1 MNELGRTATTGTAVA
16 EPLSAGGRYAV
27 FDALNGALL
36 NDEYVAR
43 AVAEGVRTV
52 HVTVNNFGSIM
63 PNPSLRQSLT
73 ALAAIRRRIG
83 LLRQAYL
90 VRNASDLEGRPG
102 ELGVVLG
109 YQNMPGIGRDLDMLD
124 LFRDLDVLIV
134 QISHNF
140 RNFYADG
147 CSEPANAPL
156 SATGVKAV
164 KLMNDLGIAI
174 DLSHTGE
181 ASSIDV
187 LECSSQPVAITH
199 ANAYAIAPNARN
211 KSDPVLSALAKND
224 GVIGISYLPPIVH
237 VERQPATVDDVIAHI
252 DYVAEKVGPRHIG
265 IGSDFIEGQPSERY
279 EEFMRQ
285 PEVYGTWPWRFAITD
300 LSAQNRLFEELLKRG
315 YSEDDVAGIAGGNFR
330 RLLSNVWSARRES

>member
-1 MNELGRTATTGTAVA
+1 MNELGRSATAGVAVA
-16 EPLSAGGRYAV
+16 EAVSAGGRFAV

-36 NDEYVAR
+36 NDDYVAR
-43 AVAEGVRTV
+43 AVAEGIRTV
-52 HVTVNNFGSIM
+52 HVTVNNFGTIM
-63 PNPSLRQSLT
+63 PNPSLRQSLV
-73 ALAAIRRRIG
+73 ALAALRRTIAS
-83 LLRQAYL
+83 LKQAYI
-90 VRNASDLEGRPG
+90 VRNAADLEGRPG
-102 ELGVVLG
+102 KLGVVLG
-109 YQNMPGIGRDLDMLD
+109 YQNMPGIGRDVDMLD
-124 LFRDLDVLIV
+124 LFRDLDVLII

-156 SATGVKAV
+156 SAMGIRAV

-187 LECSSQPVAITH
+187 LERSSQPVTITH
-199 ANAYAIAPNARN
+199 ANAYAVAPNARN
-211 KSDPVLSALAKND
+211 KTDPVLSALARNG
-224 GVIGISYLPPIVH
+224 GVIGICYLPPIVH

-252 DYVAEKVGPRHIG
+252 DYVAEKIGPKHIG
-265 IGSDFIEGQPSERY
+265 IGSDFIEGQPAERY

-300 LSAQNRLFEELLKRG
+300 LPAQNRLFEELLKRG
-315 YSEDDVAGIAGGNFR
+315 YSDDDVAGIAGGNFR
-330 RLLSNVWSARRES
+330 RLLSTVWSARREP